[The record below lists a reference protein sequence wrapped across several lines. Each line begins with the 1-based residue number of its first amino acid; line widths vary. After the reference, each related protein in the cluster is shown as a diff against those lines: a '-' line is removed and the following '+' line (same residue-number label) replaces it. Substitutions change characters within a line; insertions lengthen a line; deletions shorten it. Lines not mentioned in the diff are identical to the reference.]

1 MSRQSASARYQSLP
15 IFVILILF
23 CLATLGFLFI
33 PFQAQRV
40 YGPPSPS
47 LGLWG
52 TFSYSVRLLWYDGLV
67 TSPRD
72 AYGLEQSFHIDQGES
87 IGSIAGRLE
96 QAGLISSA
104 GAFSNYL
111 IYTGLDTSVQAGDY
125 QLGPALSVVDIAH
138 RLQDATPEDVTFVVL
153 PGWRMEEIAAS
164 LPTSGL
170 NVTPQDFLALAST
183 APSGY
188 DFFTTSATAE
198 GFLYPDSY
206 ILPRTTTAQ
215 QLLETLVRNFA
226 LHMTGDLRDGFS
238 HQGLNTYQ
246 AVTLASLVQREAIHE
261 EEQPIIA
268 SVFFNRLKSNMQL
281 DSDPTVQYALGY
293 NALQQTWWTN
303 PLSLDDLQVASPYN
317 TYTNLGL
324 PPGPIDNPGL
334 SALRAVAFPADTQ
347 YYYFRAR
354 CDDSG
359 YHSFA
364 ETFDQHLA
372 NACP

>member
-1 MSRQSASARYQSLP
+1 MSRQSTSARHQSFS

-87 IGSIAGRLE
+87 IGSIADRLE

-138 RLQDATPEDVTFVVL
+138 KLQDATPEDVTFVVL

-170 NVTPQDFLALAST
+170 NVTPQGFLALAST